1 MTLQERWRSEQWR
14 IFPCGD
20 AALTIV
26 CAQDIT
32 LQAFETVQSLRQFL
46 ESQPIRGVR
55 EYIPAF
61 TTLTLAFDM
70 ADEKVLTLTNSA
82 FYYVCRQIQEV
93 FSAYVVANQ
102 RQASADTIGRS
113 VEIPVCYDE
122 LYAPDLPELA
132 AERGLSV
139 EEVVQLH
146 TDAEYRVAMLGF
158 TPGFPYLLGLH
169 PVLAKPRKQSPR
181 AQVPAGTV
189 GIAGVQTGIY
199 PFASPGGWNIIGQTP
214 LRLFSPDSTSPDS
227 TSPDS
232 TSPDSTLSN
241 SLSPTLLKAGDKV
254 RFYEVSR
261 SEFEQLASVPSAT
274 IPAPT
279 SSPPTATILSTG
291 LKATIQDAGRFGW
304 REYGIPQSG
313 AADAYSAAL
322 ANILVGNARNEA
334 VLEVMSGGFV
344 MLMERDT
351 VIALTGANMSAEA
364 LLDGLTM
371 PVPMYRPIL
380 MRRGA
385 TLRMRNANNGLR
397 SYIALAGGIDTP
409 LSLGSR
415 STYQRAGLGGIGGR
429 ALAKGDVI
437 ACGKHTAQNASVMR
451 FFPSANMLS
460 PQVPFLPAKWFFR
473 SEIAANAQI
482 PVKLLVVLGAEYDE
496 LTPASKF
503 ALFTQPLR
511 ILPNS
516 DRMGL
521 RLSVPQ
527 EQAFVR
533 STEKQVISR
542 AVMPGTV
549 QLPPDGQPILLL
561 ADSQTTGG
569 YPVIAHVSSVDI
581 SRAAQLRPNDQIIF
595 EESTLEESQ
604 KLYIERVRLMNVL
617 EKRIQSW

>member
-1 MTLQERWRSEQWR
+1 MTSQEHWQGEHWKSEHWR

-20 AALTIV
+20 AALTIE
-26 CAQDIT
+26 CADDIT
-32 LQAFETVQSLRQFL
+32 LEAFETVQSLRQFL
-46 ESQPIRGVR
+46 ESHPIRGVR

-70 ADEKVLTLTNSA
+70 ADDEVLTLANSP
-82 FYYVCRQIQEV
+82 FEYVCRQIQEV
-93 FSAYVVANQ
+93 LSAHTVANQ

-122 LYAPDLPELA
+122 VYAPDLRELA
-132 AERGLSV
+132 TERDLSV
-139 EEVVQLH
+139 EEVVRLH
-146 TDAEYRVAMLGF
+146 TNAEYRVAMLGF
-158 TPGFPYLLGLH
+158 TPGFPYLLGLDS
-169 PVLAKPRKQSPR
+169 VLAKPRKNSPR
-181 AQVPAGTV
+181 AHVPAGAV
-189 GIAGVQTGIY
+189 GIAGGQTGIY

-214 LRLFSPDSTSPDS
+214 LRLFSQDSIP
-227 TSPDS
+227 
-232 TSPDSTLSN
+232 
-241 SLSPTLLKAGDKV
+241 PTLLKAGDKV
-254 RFYEVSR
+254 RFYRVSR
-261 SEFEQLASVPSAT
+261 AEFEQLAAVPAAT
-274 IPAPT
+274 IPATT
-279 SSPPTATILSTG
+279 SSVPTAAILSTG

-334 VLEVMSGGFV
+334 VLEVMSGGFA
-344 MLMERDT
+344 MHLERDT

-364 LLDGLTM
+364 VLGGFTKR
-371 PVPMYRPIL
+371 VPMCRPIL
-380 MRRGA
+380 MRRGV
-385 TLRMRNANNGLR
+385 TLRMRNADNGFR

-415 STYQRAGLGGIGGR
+415 STYQRAGLGGICGR
-429 ALAKGDVI
+429 ALVKGDVI
-437 ACGKHTAQNASVMR
+437 ACGKLTAQNASVMR
-451 FFPSANMLS
+451 FFPSVNTLF
-460 PQVPFLPAKWFFR
+460 PQSPFLPAKWFFR
-473 SEIAANAQI
+473 SEIAANTNTL
-482 PVKLLVVLGAEYDE
+482 VKLRVVLGAEYDE
-496 LTPASKF
+496 LTPASKHG
-503 ALFTQPLR
+503 LFTQQLR
-511 ILPNS
+511 VLPNS

-549 QLPPDGQPILLL
+549 QLPPDGQPIVLL

-569 YPVIAHVSSVDI
+569 YPVIAHVSSVDLP
-581 SRAAQLRPNDQIIF
+581 RAAQLRPNDQIIF
-595 EESTLEESQ
+595 EEITLEEAQ

>member
-1 MTLQERWRSEQWR
+1 MTLQERWRSEQWQSEHWR

-20 AALTIV
+20 AALTIE
-26 CAQDIT
+26 CADDIT
-32 LQAFETVQSLRQFL
+32 LQAFETVQSLRQLL

-70 ADEKVLTLTNSA
+70 ADEKVLTLTNTP
-82 FYYVCRQIQEV
+82 FDYVYRQIQKV
-93 FSAYVVANQ
+93 FSTQSTVNQ
-102 RQASADTIGRS
+102 SDARASTDTIGRS

-122 LYAPDLPELA
+122 LYAPDLLELA
-132 AERGLSV
+132 TERGLSV
-139 EEVVQLH
+139 EEVVRLH

-169 PVLAKPRKQSPR
+169 PVLAKPRKNSPR
-181 AQVPAGTV
+181 AHVPAGAV

-199 PFASPGGWNIIGQTP
+199 PLASPGGWNIIGQTP
-214 LRLFSPDSTSPDS
+214 LRLFSQDSNP
-227 TSPDS
+227 
-232 TSPDSTLSN
+232 
-241 SLSPTLLKAGDKV
+241 PTLLKADDRVK
-254 RFYEVSR
+254 FYQVSGA
-261 SEFEQLASVPSAT
+261 EFERLAPVPIAT
-274 IPAPT
+274 IPTTKPSVPA
-279 SSPPTATILSTG
+279 ATILKIG
-291 LKATIQDAGRFGW
+291 LQVTIQDAGRFGW

-313 AADAYSAAL
+313 VADAYSGAL

-334 VLEVMSGGFV
+334 VLEIMSGGFV
-344 MLMERDT
+344 MLLERDT

-364 LLDGLTM
+364 VLDGFTM
-371 PVPMYRPIL
+371 RVPMCRPVL

-385 TLRMRNANNGLR
+385 TLRMRNADNGFR

-415 STYQRAGLGGIGGR
+415 STYQRAGLGGIDGR
-429 ALAKGDVI
+429 VLAKGDII
-437 ACGKHTAQNASVMR
+437 ACGKQTAQNASVMR
-451 FFPSANMLS
+451 FFPSVNTVS

-473 SEIAANAQI
+473 SEVAANAVT
-482 PVKLLVVLGAEYDE
+482 PVKLRVVLGAEYDE
-496 LTPASKF
+496 LTPASKHG
-503 ALFTQPLR
+503 LFTQPLR
-511 ILPNS
+511 VLPNS

-521 RLSVPQ
+521 RLSLPQ

-549 QLPPDGQPILLL
+549 QLPPDGQPIVLL

-569 YPVIAHVSSVDI
+569 YPVIAHLSSMDL

-595 EESTLEESQ
+595 EEITLEEAQ

>member
-1 MTLQERWRSEQWR
+1 MILQERWLSEHWR
-14 IFPCGD
+14 IFSCGD
-20 AALTIV
+20 VALTIE

-70 ADEKVLTLTNSA
+70 ADEKVLTLTNSP
-82 FYYVCRQIQEV
+82 FNYVCRQIQEV

-122 LYAPDLPELA
+122 LYAPDLRELA

-139 EEVVQLH
+139 EEVVHLH
-146 TDAEYRVAMLGF
+146 TDEEYRVAMLGF

-181 AQVPAGTV
+181 AHVPAGAV
-189 GIAGVQTGIY
+189 GIAGGQTGMY

-214 LRLFSPDSTSPDS
+214 LRLFSPDSLP
-227 TSPDS
+227 
-232 TSPDSTLSN
+232 
-241 SLSPTLLKAGDKV
+241 PTLLKAGDRV
-254 RFYEVSR
+254 RFYQISAT
-261 SEFEQLASVPSAT
+261 EFEQIASIPSAT
-274 IPAPT
+274 IPATT

-313 AADAYSAAL
+313 VADAYSGAL

-334 VLEVMSGGFV
+334 VLEVMSGGFA
-344 MLMERDT
+344 MLLEQDT

-364 LLDGLTM
+364 VLGGFIM
-371 PVPMYRPIL
+371 RVPMCRPIL

-385 TLRMRNANNGLR
+385 TLRMRNADNSFR

-415 STYQRAGLGGIGGR
+415 STYSRAGLGGIGGQ

-451 FFPSANMLS
+451 FFPSANTLS

-473 SEIAANAQI
+473 SEIAVNTNTR
-482 PVKLLVVLGAEYDE
+482 VKLRVVLGAEYDE
-496 LTPASKF
+496 LTPASKL

-511 ILPNS
+511 VLPNS

-569 YPVIAHVSSVDI
+569 YPVIAHVCSVDLP
-581 SRAAQLRPNDQIIF
+581 RASQLRPNDQIIF
-595 EESTLEESQ
+595 EEITLEEAQ